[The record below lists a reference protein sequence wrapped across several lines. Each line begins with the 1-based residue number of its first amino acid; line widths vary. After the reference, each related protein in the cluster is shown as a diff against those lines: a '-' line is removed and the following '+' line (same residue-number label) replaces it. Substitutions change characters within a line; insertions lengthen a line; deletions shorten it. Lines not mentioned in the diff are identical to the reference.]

1 MAEDAIKSAKLDRR
15 TAKATLT
22 RCRKALSKRIELKR
36 PGIEVKDALNSLQ
49 NAFHDLVVK
58 HESYS
63 KLIEDDEEFEVQE
76 RWMEECQELF
86 MDTEIQAK
94 IYLDDLVTKGKEPLK
109 TGLAG
114 KHISSAEP
122 EAGVSGISS
131 MQSSENKGT
140 VDDSF
145 TNSAEIIEVVD
156 NANIENTA
164 NNSVEQ
170 TGHYNSQST
179 GSVDISQAP
188 QSHPNNSSVT
198 ETGSSGDNDNSAACG
213 FKLEKPKL
221 PVFAGNVRDYAIFR
235 SDFKHAIEAKY
246 SKRDSITLLR
256 TCLRD
261 KPLELIK
268 GIGSDYDSAWEY
280 LDSIYGDPR
289 FVSDT
294 VTQDIIQFK
303 ALQDGED
310 ARFCDLVHLVKR
322 CYNTLKEVGLPSDMN
337 NSHMLSIIE
346 QKMCADDR
354 KVWARDLEKE
364 KKPATLEAL
373 MNWMNVE
380 MKSRM
385 RTTAPIRVGSSGKRP
400 VYHFKSDSDKPVWH
414 KCWLCKTS
422 SHWPDQCPKFISLSV
437 DDRIATAKANHLCF
451 SCLKRAGR
459 GHTMDNCKRKQQC
472 TKLENGTRCPQHH
485 HQLLHKSNP
494 VRISVATTASPTEAI
509 LPVLSA
515 NIGNANCLFK
525 CGNVLLDSGA
535 QVSLI
540 RQETAETLGLKGKD
554 VSITITKVGG
564 EDETMK
570 TKEYNVQLTCIDNNK
585 RFTVKAIGI
594 HSISDEIPA
603 VKTSHL
609 PEVLGLPNTRFRR
622 GKGHVDLLIGI
633 DHAHMHAGETRQVDH
648 LLARKSPLGW
658 VVFGG
663 KPEQISDVTSI
674 LHVKYASPIDLTDFW
689 TTETM
694 GVAVKPCVCNADKLT
709 QTEREEAK
717 LIEESCFK
725 VENQWMIPYP

>member
-1 MAEDAIKSAKLDRR
+1 MSEAALKQAKNARRSAKSAF
-15 TAKATLT
+15 T
-22 RCRKALSKRIELKR
+22 RAGKALVHAVEHNR
-36 PGIEVKDALNSLQ
+36 PPNEVREVLMKLQ
-49 NAFHDLVVK
+49 GVYENLVVK
-58 HESYS
+58 HEDYT
-63 KLIEDDEEFEVQE
+63 KLIEDDSAYETEEQ
-76 RWMEECQELF
+76 WLSECQETF
-86 MDTEIQAK
+86 MRLEVDAK
-94 IYLDDLVTKGKEPLK
+94 MFVKSVEHDLATNGNLSKEKESIACNEL
-109 TGLAG
+109 L
-114 KHISSAEP
+114 ENQ
-122 EAGVSGISS
+122 GISS
-131 MQSSENKGT
+131 MQSATPSTSDAPDKDEM
-140 VDDSF
+140 SL
-145 TNSAEIIEVVD
+145 IQ
-156 NANIENTA
+156 
-164 NNSVEQ
+164 SVEQ
-170 TGHYNSQST
+170 AGPEI
-179 GSVDISQAP
+179 SVEKGA
-188 QSHPNNSSVT
+188 SSVQVINSVPIADDKPISAKSSVNKITSTAGT
-198 ETGSSGDNDNSAACG
+198 EKLQQSPVEVGACT

-246 SKRDSITLLR
+246 SKGDSITLLR

-268 GIGSDYDSAWEY
+268 GIGSDYDAAWEY

-322 CYNTLKEVGLPSDMN
+322 SYNTLKEVGLPSDMN

-385 RTTAPIRVGSSGKRP
+385 RATAPIRVGSSGKRP
-400 VYHFKSDSDKPVWH
+400 VYHFKSDSDNPVWH

-422 SHWPDQCPKFISLSV
+422 AHWPDQCPKLISLSV
-437 DDRIATAKANHLCF
+437 NDRIATAKANHLCF
-451 SCLKRAGR
+451 SCLKRASR
-459 GHTMDNCKRKQQC
+459 GHAMDNCKSKQQC
-472 TKLENGTRCPQHH
+472 TKLENGTRCPHHH

-515 NIGNANCLFK
+515 NIGNANGLFK

-570 TKEYNVQLTCIDNNK
+570 TKEYNAHLTCIDNNK
-585 RFTVKAIGI
+585 CFTVKAID
-594 HSISDEIPA
+594 ISA
-603 VKTSHL
+603 STASV
-609 PEVLGLPNTRFRR
+609 TRF
-622 GKGHVDLLIGI
+622 
-633 DHAHMHAGETRQVDH
+633 Q
-648 LLARKSPLGW
+648 
-658 VVFGG
+658 
-663 KPEQISDVTSI
+663 Q
-674 LHVKYASPIDLTDFW
+674 
-689 TTETM
+689 
-694 GVAVKPCVCNADKLT
+694 
-709 QTEREEAK
+709 
-717 LIEESCFK
+717 
-725 VENQWMIPYP
+725 

>member
-1 MAEDAIKSAKLDRR
+1 
-15 TAKATLT
+15 
-22 RCRKALSKRIELKR
+22 
-36 PGIEVKDALNSLQ
+36 
-49 NAFHDLVVK
+49 
-58 HESYS
+58 
-63 KLIEDDEEFEVQE
+63 
-76 RWMEECQELF
+76 MEECQELF

-94 IYLDDLVTKGKEPLK
+94 IYLDDLVNKGKEPLK
-109 TGLAG
+109 TGFAG

-122 EAGVSGISS
+122 EASVSGISS
-131 MQSSENKGT
+131 MQSSGNKGT

-156 NANIENTA
+156 NANIENTS

-170 TGHYNSQST
+170 TGHHNSQST

-213 FKLEKPKL
+213 FKLERPKL
-221 PVFAGNVRDYAIFR
+221 PVFAGNVRNYGIFR

-256 TCLRD
+256 PSLGD
-261 KPLELIK
+261 KPLELIT
-268 GIGSDYDSAWEY
+268 GIGSDYDAAWVY

-294 VTQDIIQFK
+294 VTQDIIPFK

-322 CYNTLKEVGLPSDMN
+322 CYNTLKLVGLPSDMN
-337 NSHMLSIIE
+337 NSHMLPVIE

-385 RTTAPIRVGSSGKRP
+385 RATAPIRVGSSGKSP
-400 VYHFKSDSDKPVWH
+400 VYHFKSDSNKPVWH
-414 KCWLCKTS
+414 ICWLCKTS

-459 GHTMDNCKRKQQC
+459 GHTMDNCNHKQQC

-485 HQLLHKSNP
+485 HQLLHKRNP

-515 NIGNANCLFK
+515 NIGNANGLFK
-525 CGNVLLDSGA
+525 FGNVLLDSGA

-564 EDETMK
+564 EDEAMK
-570 TKEYNVQLTCIDNNK
+570 TKEYNVQLTCIHNNK

-648 LLARKSPLGW
+648 LLARKSPLAW
-658 VVFGG
+658 VVF
-663 KPEQISDVTSI
+663 
-674 LHVKYASPIDLTDFW
+674 
-689 TTETM
+689 
-694 GVAVKPCVCNADKLT
+694 
-709 QTEREEAK
+709 
-717 LIEESCFK
+717 
-725 VENQWMIPYP
+725 